1 MLPFLQWSIMKLL
14 PSLFGLLDN
23 LVFAPGVSILSFVV
37 ALAVIVIVIGAILF
51 RV

>member
-1 MLPFLQWSIMKLL
+1 MLPFLQWSVTELL
-14 PSLFGLLDN
+14 PSFFGLLDG
-23 LVFAPGVSILSFVV
+23 LLFAPGVSILSFIV